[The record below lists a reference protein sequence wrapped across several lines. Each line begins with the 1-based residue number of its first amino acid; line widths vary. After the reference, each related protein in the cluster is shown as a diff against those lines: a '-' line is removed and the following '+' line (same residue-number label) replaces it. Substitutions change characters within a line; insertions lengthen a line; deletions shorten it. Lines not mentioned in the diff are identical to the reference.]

1 MKENKIKRKMS
12 SLKKWLLFLAI
23 TFCSFMLIFGI
34 LAFLVLDTGK
44 LVIIKVK
51 TSETLMSDYL
61 GYQAKGG
68 SWVLNDADLNTITQ
82 LLVKEGTVIGP
93 ATVKSVDVSLQE
105 DKANVRIFAYL
116 NGMLIRIESKMLIYE
131 NESSINV
138 QPLDLKIGKLKL
150 PLDVAYSILGRIA
163 PSFLIVDGVYS
174 LPKETL
180 PESLLNLSLQNST
193 MILEWKKPEMI
204 VPVDPTPTAP
214 TAPTK
219 PTTPT
224 TPTPAQTTKDL
235 LISTNKQLSVV
246 ASKTSSAGTKTLISS
261 IRTSISKVIENP
273 SYDITS
279 DSASVKAMYSNL
291 TEAERSEFK
300 TLILTNM
307 NTNNL
312 LKLQQMFKL

>member
-1 MKENKIKRKMS
+1 MKENKIKKKMS

-68 SWVLNDADLNTITQ
+68 SWVLNDADLTTITQ

-105 DKANVRIFAYL
+105 DKVNVRIFANIY
-116 NGMLIRIESKMLIYE
+116 GMLIRIESKMMIYE
-131 NESSINV
+131 NESLINV
-138 QPLDLKIGKLKL
+138 QPLDLKIGKLNL

-204 VPVDPTPTAP
+204 VSVDPIPATPTAP
-214 TAPTK
+214 TTQ
-219 PTTPT
+219 TI
-224 TPTPAQTTKDL
+224 TPAQTTKDL
-235 LISTNKQLSVV
+235 LIATNKQLSVV
-246 ASKTSSAGTKTLISS
+246 ASKTSSADTKALIST

>member
-12 SLKKWLLFLAI
+12 NLKKWLLFLAI

-82 LLVKEGTVIGP
+82 LLVKEGTVIGA
-93 ATVKSVDVSLQE
+93 ATVKSVDVSLQD

-116 NGMLIRIESKMLIYE
+116 YGMLIRIESKMLIYE

-174 LPKETL
+174 LAKETL